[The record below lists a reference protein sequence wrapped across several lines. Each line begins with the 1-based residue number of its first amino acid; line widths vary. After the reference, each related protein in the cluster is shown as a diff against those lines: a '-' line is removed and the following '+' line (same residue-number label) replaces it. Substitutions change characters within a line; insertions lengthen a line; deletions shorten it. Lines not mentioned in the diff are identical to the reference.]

1 MEGSRT
7 IRLDLEYDGAD
18 FVGWQIQS
26 QGRSVQGELARC
38 LSTFLQEEVVP
49 VAAGRTDA
57 GTHALGQV
65 AHFRT
70 DSDHHP
76 DRMVRALNSLL
87 PEDVAVTAAREVD
100 AEFHARYSAI
110 SKRYRYRIDT
120 RKAPLERG
128 FVWNLYRDL
137 DFSAMEEASRALLG
151 GVHSFRAFCNSDP
164 VPDSYDCDVLDACLK
179 RDCTEI
185 SFEIE
190 ANRFLRHMVRIIVG
204 TLVDVGEGRLSAAD
218 FVTLLGDGSSDRSDA
233 GQTAPAHG
241 LCLLWVRY
249 PGD

>member
-18 FVGWQIQS
+18 FVGWQIQR

-38 LSTFLQEEVVP
+38 LSAFLQEEVVP

-70 DSDHHP
+70 DSDHHI

-100 AEFHARYSAI
+100 AEFHARYSAL

-128 FVWNLYRDL
+128 FVWSLYRDL
-137 DFSAMEEASRALLG
+137 DFSAMEEASLALLK

-179 RDCTEI
+179 RECTEI

-204 TLVDVGEGRLSAAD
+204 TLVDVGEGRLRPVD
-218 FVTLLGDGSSDRSDA
+218 FASLLRNASSDRSDA

-249 PGD
+249 PDD